1 MSEPTP
7 FKAGFVAILGR
18 PNVGKSTTLNALLKF
33 KLSIVSPKPQ
43 TTRHNILGI
52 LNGEGYQICF
62 LDTPGI
68 IERPKDGL
76 QTALAQAAR
85 TAAHGDADVLVAL
98 VEPELPNEE
107 ALQRLAALTRSRS
120 PLILAVNKIDLAAKP
135 ESLEATIK
143 AYETALQPA
152 ATVRLSALNSAGVD
166 QLLQELINR
175 LPESPAFYDT
185 DQVSDRWER
194 FFVTEIIREKVFE
207 LYEDEIPH
215 SSAVVIDSFK
225 EIPRSPDQICA
236 TLYVERDSQKGILI
250 GKGGK
255 MIKKLSDKSR
265 QEISEFLRRPVV
277 FDLRISVRKDWRK
290 DPRSLKEFGYTI

>member
-1 MSEPTP
+1 MSETTP

-33 KLSIVSPKPQ
+33 KLSIVSPQPQ

-52 LNGEGYQICF
+52 LNGENYQICF

-135 ESLEATIK
+135 EALEATIQ

-152 ATVRLSALNSAGVD
+152 ATVRLSALKGAGVD
-166 QLLQELINR
+166 QLLQELIKR

-225 EIPRSPDQICA
+225 EIPRSPDQISA

-290 DPRSLKEFGYTI
+290 NPRSLKEFGYTT